1 MTAWRFSGDVEAK
14 LPGRTFRPAALRS
27 PGGRYHGVWRVA
39 AWAWG
44 LQPHVLM
51 TTSLRVAAVG
61 DLHCTRTSEGAF
73 QPLFAK
79 VAETADVLVLCGDLT
94 DYGTPE
100 EARVLAKELGGMKL
114 PKIAVL
120 GNHDFES
127 NAADEVSRIL
137 TDAAGVV
144 VLDGTAVE
152 VLGVGFAG
160 AKGFPGGFGAR
171 ALQAWGEAPV
181 KAFVAAAI
189 EEALKLES
197 ALARLRTPGRV
208 ALLHYAPIGATV
220 DGEPVEI
227 YPFLGSSRLE
237 EPINRYRP
245 DVVFHGHAHRGQLEG
260 ATSAGVPVYN
270 VALPLLRRRFP
281 EQPFRVVEI
290 AVAGDER
297 AAHET
302 PDTPAVVPAA
312 GARA

>member
-1 MTAWRFSGDVEAK
+1 
-14 LPGRTFRPAALRS
+14 
-27 PGGRYHGVWRVA
+27 
-39 AWAWG
+39 
-44 LQPHVLM
+44 M

-61 DLHCTRTSEGAF
+61 DLHCTRTSEGVY

-79 VAETADVLVLCGDLT
+79 IGESADVLVLCGDLT
-94 DYGTPE
+94 DYGTSE
-100 EARVLAKELGGMKL
+100 EARVLAKDLSALKL
-114 PKIAVL
+114 PKVAVL

-152 VLGVGFAG
+152 ILGVGFAG

-197 ALARLRTPGRV
+197 ALARLRTRGRV
-208 ALLHYAPIGATV
+208 AILHYAPVGATV
-220 DGEPVEI
+220 DGEPIEI

-260 ATSAGVPVYN
+260 TTSAGVPVYN

-290 AVAGDER
+290 PIAEDER
-297 AAHET
+297 GRHET
-302 PDTPAVVPAA
+302 PTVSAA